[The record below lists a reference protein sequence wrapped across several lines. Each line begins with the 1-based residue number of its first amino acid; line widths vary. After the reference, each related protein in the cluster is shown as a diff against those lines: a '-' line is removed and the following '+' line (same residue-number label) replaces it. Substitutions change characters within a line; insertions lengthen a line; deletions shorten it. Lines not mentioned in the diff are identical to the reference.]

1 MSQKLKGT
9 VYLILD
15 GEVPD
20 NQQPGQML
28 VTFANAGVPV
38 SSVLH
43 LNNVEMTGND
53 KIAAIVCTLRYVL
66 DGLTQAIEAQGIAA
80 ATDRPPD
87 GEMN

>member
-1 MSQKLKGT
+1 MSKLKGT
-9 VYLILD
+9 IYMIID

-20 NQQPGQML
+20 NQPPGQML
-28 VTFANAGVPV
+28 VTFTQAGVPV

-43 LNNVEMTGND
+43 LNNVEMTGSD
-53 KIAAIVCTLRYVL
+53 KIAAIICTLHYVL
-66 DGLTQAIEAQGIAA
+66 DGLTTTIEAEGITA